1 MAMPHAQGRRC
12 RLLGKSHLALAFAG
26 VLLTIATSLPA
37 QAGDADCDVYSAF
50 EPVDR
55 LTLGAVTTSERR
67 VNFAKNDGVQTGC
80 PSDAAACREQAYVV
94 PGDKVI
100 VGRRFGSFTCASYVT
115 PKGLGR
121 AGWLPSAA
129 ITPLPDQTSSSPESW
144 VGNWQAPEKSIVIR
158 RNASSDGL
166 DLTGSATWGGQ
177 DPDRVK
183 RGAVNTGAF
192 EAMAKPNGSS
202 LAFTVGVRETL
213 PYDKSTDADCSVR
226 LRLLESF
233 LLVQDNGRCG
243 GMNVSFSG
251 AYNKGR

>member
-1 MAMPHAQGRRC
+1 
-12 RLLGKSHLALAFAG
+12 
-26 VLLTIATSLPA
+26 
-37 QAGDADCDVYSAF
+37 
-50 EPVDR
+50 
-55 LTLGAVTTSERR
+55 
-67 VNFAKNDGVQTGC
+67 
-80 PSDAAACREQAYVV
+80 
-94 PGDKVI
+94 
-100 VGRRFGSFTCASYVT
+100 
-115 PKGLGR
+115 
-121 AGWLPSAA
+121 
-129 ITPLPDQTSSSPESW
+129 

-202 LAFTVGVRETL
+202 LAFTVGVWETL